1 MPNGRKIVITGVS
14 RGIGKAM
21 VVSLTKRGHSVA
33 GCART
38 DDEIAE
44 LKVRYPAPHRFDVV
58 DVAKEPQVR
67 RWADEVLAEAGPP
80 DLLINNAALINENA
94 STWEVTAEE
103 FSEIV
108 DVNVKGVFYMIRYF
122 VPAMVK
128 RGRGVIVNLSSA
140 WGRTTSPEVAP
151 YCATKWAVEGL
162 TRALAQ
168 ELPSGM
174 AAVSMSP
181 GTVHTQMLETCF
193 GPSAADCQSP
203 EQWARRAVPYLLQL
217 GAKDNGKPLTT
228 PT

>member
-1 MPNGRKIVITGVS
+1 MAAGRKIVITGVS

-21 VVSLTKRGHSVA
+21 AESLIKRRHTVA
-33 GCART
+33 GCARSEN
-38 DDEIAE
+38 EIAE
-44 LKVRYPAPHRFDVV
+44 LRQRYQAPHRFHVV
-58 DVAKEPQVR
+58 DVAQERQVR
-67 RWADEVLAEAGPP
+67 QWAEEVLAAQGPP
-80 DLLINNAALINENA
+80 DLLINNAALINDNA
-94 STWEVTAEE
+94 PTWAVAGKE
-103 FSEIV
+103 FSRIV
-108 DVNVKGVFYMIRYF
+108 DVNVKGVFYMIRHF
-122 VPAMVK
+122 LPAMVE

-174 AAVSMSP
+174 AAVSISP
-181 GTVHTQMLETCF
+181 GTVHTQMLESCF

-203 EQWARRAVPYLLQL
+203 DQWARRAVPYLLQL

>member
-1 MPNGRKIVITGVS
+1 MANGRRIVITGVS

-21 VVSLTKRGHSVA
+21 VVSMTKRGHTVA

-38 DDEIAE
+38 EDQINE
-44 LKVRYPAPHRFDVV
+44 LRRSYQAPHRFDVV
-58 DVAKEPQVR
+58 DVAREPLVR
-67 RWADEVLAEAGPP
+67 QWAEDVLADGGPP

-94 STWEVTAEE
+94 ATWEVAADE
-103 FSEIV
+103 FGELV
-108 DVNVKGVFYMIRYF
+108 DVNVKGVFYVIRHF
-122 VPAMVK
+122 VPAMVE

-168 ELPSGM
+168 ELLSGM

-181 GTVHTQMLETCF
+181 GTVHTQMLERCF